1 MFALNGFSYKQLLS
15 AKLGMACHELQVCR
29 TLLLTSI
36 SCETGCTC
44 HLWYVDV
51 PRVGEAWCITNFQS
65 RASPNKQ
72 ANQFFWEMDAHVCEC
87 IVFGKK
93 HVHHQFQK
101 SCITD
106 KYVHVSHVLWKSGN
120 GASST
125 SRTLHHNL
133 QKTCV
138 NCVQCS
144 GSDCMLRGLVC
155 F

>member
-36 SCETGCTC
+36 SCEIGCTC
-44 HLWYVDV
+44 PLWYVDV

-93 HVHHQFQK
+93 HVHHQFQR
-101 SCITD
+101 SCITEARD
-106 KYVHVSHVLWKSGN
+106 PASFVEKSEKWCIIN
-120 GASST
+120 VPNLASQS
-125 SRTLHHNL
+125 SEDLHL
-133 QKTCV
+133 IAL
-138 NCVQCS
+138 
-144 GSDCMLRGLVC
+144 G
-155 F
+155 